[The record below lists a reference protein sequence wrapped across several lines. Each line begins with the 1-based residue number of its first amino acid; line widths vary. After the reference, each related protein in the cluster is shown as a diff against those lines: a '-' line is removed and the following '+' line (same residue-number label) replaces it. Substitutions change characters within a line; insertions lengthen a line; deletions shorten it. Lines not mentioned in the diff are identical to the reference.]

1 MALGLLK
8 KRAEAGVGVSRDEDA
23 KAPWFQELL
32 GRIGQFWTLGVLVVL
47 IVLFGTISSTMY
59 TQAAWNSTSGYAVEY
74 LILAVGETFVI
85 LTGGIDLA
93 VGATMGFSGMAGALV
108 MSNMLAHG
116 GNQGLAT
123 VLGIAMMLA
132 AGTAIGLVNGLI
144 ITKMKIPPF
153 IVTLGTMTAIMGGT
167 DLLNNG
173 GEVTNLTNFMGSLGA
188 DTFLGGWL
196 NYPVVIAVLVA
207 IVASLFLSR
216 TRFGMRTYSIGSNE
230 IAARRAGIHVDRH
243 LIRVYMISGFLSGV
257 AAIMVTANLSSA
269 NATTGTSNDNL
280 YAIASVIIGGAS
292 IFGGRGTILGTFIGT
307 SIIAVLETGLV
318 LANVAP
324 FWQQVAIGAIIVTAV
339 AIDRVR
345 VRAGTD

>member
-8 KRAEAGVGVSRDEDA
+8 KKAEVGVGVARDEEG
-23 KAPWFQELL
+23 KVPWFQDFL
-32 GRIGQFWTLGVLVVL
+32 GRIGQFWTLGVLIAL

-108 MSNMLAHG
+108 MSNMLNHG
-116 GNQGLAT
+116 VNSLWASTFGLA
-123 VLGIAMMLA
+123 VMIV
-132 AGTAIGLVNGLI
+132 AGTSIGLVNGLI
-144 ITKMKIPPF
+144 ITKMKIPSF

-173 GEVTNLTNFMGSLGA
+173 GEVTNLTGFMGRLGA
-188 DTFLGGWL
+188 DTFFGGWL
-196 NYPVVIAVLVA
+196 DYPVVIAVLVT
-207 IVASLFLSR
+207 ICSSLVLSR

-230 IAARRAGIHVDRH
+230 IAARRAGIHVDAH
-243 LIRVYMISGFLSGV
+243 LIRVYVISGFMSGI

-345 VRAGTD
+345 VKAGTD

>member
-1 MALGLLK
+1 MNK
-8 KRAEAGVGVSRDEDA
+8 KAEAGVGVSRDEEA
-23 KAPWFQELL
+23 KAPWFQEFL
-32 GRIGQFWTLGVLVVL
+32 GRIGQFWTLGVLVAL
-47 IVLFGTISSTMY
+47 IVLFGTISSNMY
-59 TQAAWNSTSGYAVEY
+59 SQAAWNSTAGYAVEY
-74 LILAVGETFVI
+74 LILGVGETFVI

-108 MSNMLAHG
+108 MSHMLSG
-116 GNQGLAT
+116 GDSSVWASIA
-123 VLGIAMMLA
+123 GIAVMLI
-132 AGTAIGLVNGLI
+132 AGTALGLANGLI
-144 ITKMKIPPF
+144 ITKMKIPAF
-153 IVTLGTMTAIMGGT
+153 IVTLGSMTAIMGGT

-173 GEVTNLTNFMGSLGA
+173 GEVTNLTGFMGRLGS
-188 DTFLGGWL
+188 DTFLSGWL
-196 NYPVVIAVLVA
+196 NYPVVIALFVA
-207 IVASLFLSR
+207 IVASLLLSR

-243 LIRVYMISGFLSGV
+243 LIKVYMISGFLSGV
-257 AAIMVTANLSSA
+257 AAIVVTANLSSA
-269 NATTGTSNDNL
+269 NATTGSANDNL

-324 FWQQVAIGAIIVTAV
+324 FWQQVAIGAIIVSAV

-345 VRAGTD
+345 VKAGTD

>member
-74 LILAVGETFVI
+74 LILAVGETLVI

-144 ITKMKIPPF
+144 ITKMKISPF

-196 NYPVVIAVLVA
+196 NYPVV
-207 IVASLFLSR
+207 
-216 TRFGMRTYSIGSNE
+216 
-230 IAARRAGIHVDRH
+230 
-243 LIRVYMISGFLSGV
+243 
-257 AAIMVTANLSSA
+257 
-269 NATTGTSNDNL
+269 
-280 YAIASVIIGGAS
+280 
-292 IFGGRGTILGTFIGT
+292 
-307 SIIAVLETGLV
+307 
-318 LANVAP
+318 
-324 FWQQVAIGAIIVTAV
+324 
-339 AIDRVR
+339 
-345 VRAGTD
+345 

>member
-1 MALGLLK
+1 MALALK
-8 KRAEAGVGVSRDEDA
+8 KKTEAGVGVARDEEA
-23 KAPWFQELL
+23 GQSWFQDLL
-32 GRIGQFWTLGVLVVL
+32 GRVGQFWTLGILVLL
-47 IVLFGTISSTMY
+47 IVLFGTIAPTMY

-74 LILAVGETFVI
+74 LILAIGETFVI

-108 MSNMLAHG
+108 MQHLIGANGGHQALAS
-116 GNQGLAT
+116 
-123 VLGIAMMLA
+123 VLGIGTMLV
-132 AGTAIGLVNGLI
+132 AGMAIGMVNGLI

-173 GEVTNLTNFMGSLGA
+173 GEVTSLSNFMNTLGSS
-188 DTFLGGWL
+188 TFAGGWL
-196 NYPVVIAVLVA
+196 NYPVVVA
-207 IVASLFLSR
+207 LLASVVASLYLTR
-216 TRFGMRTYSIGSNE
+216 TRFGMRTFSIGSNE
-230 IAARRAGIHVDRH
+230 IAARRAGINVDRH
-243 LIRVYMISGFLSGV
+243 LIRIYMISGLMSGI
-257 AAIMVTANLSSA
+257 AAVVVTAALASA
-269 NATTGTSNDNL
+269 NATTGTANDNL

-292 IFGGRGTILGTFIGT
+292 IFGGRGTILGTFLGT

-324 FWQQVAIGAIIVTAV
+324 FWQQVAIGLIIVSAV

-345 VRAGTD
+345 VKAGTD